1 MWNNMMNWGC
11 GTGGADMFGAMHL
24 LWWVLVIVGTA
35 VVVGWLLNVGR
46 AKRAS
51 GGDSALAI
59 LRERFARGEID
70 KTEFDTRKRE
80 LT

>member
-11 GTGGADMFGAMHL
+11 GAGGAGMFGAVHL
-24 LWWVLVIVGTA
+24 LWWVVIIVGA
-35 VVVGWLLNVGR
+35 AILVRWLLSVGR
-46 AKRAS
+46 AKNESAEDRA
-51 GGDSALAI
+51 LVI

-70 KTEFDTRKRE
+70 KTEFDTRKRD